1 MYAMA
6 THDPETAQTWRMQF
20 TSTAKCVSLVR
31 TQVEKKLCDWGFPY
45 DDVTTGVLVASEL
58 AANAVVHGHVPGH
71 LFEVQLTRSAETC
84 LIEVSDR
91 SPRLPKALAAAA
103 DDEHGRG
110 LQLAAALALEVG
122 HRPRKPVGKTVWAR
136 LSMAPECPDAAS
148 PARRHRGGAQA
159 AEGHLP

>member
-1 MYAMA
+1 MHAMA
-6 THDPETAQTWRMQF
+6 THDPETAQSWRMQF
-20 TSTAKCVSLVR
+20 TSTARCVSLVR
-31 TQVEKKLCDWGFPY
+31 TQVEKKLCDWGFAY
-45 DDVTTGVLVASEL
+45 NDVTTAVLVASEL

-91 SPRLPKALAAAA
+91 SPRLPRALAVAA

-122 HRPRKPVGKTVWAR
+122 HRPRKPVGKTVWAM
-136 LSMAPECPDAAS
+136 LPMTPEHPAAAS
-148 PARRHRGGAQA
+148 PARQQPGGAQA
-159 AEGHLP
+159 AEGQLP